1 MIDKHQY
8 LHFDSYHASLSKTLI
23 GYGKA
28 TRRSGFNVNINKRK
42 GGVREKGYSGEIVN
56 KETKPSNVCL
66 SDIS

>member
-8 LHFDSYHASLSKTLI
+8 LHFDSYRASLSKTLT

-56 KETKPSNVCL
+56 KETKPSNVYL